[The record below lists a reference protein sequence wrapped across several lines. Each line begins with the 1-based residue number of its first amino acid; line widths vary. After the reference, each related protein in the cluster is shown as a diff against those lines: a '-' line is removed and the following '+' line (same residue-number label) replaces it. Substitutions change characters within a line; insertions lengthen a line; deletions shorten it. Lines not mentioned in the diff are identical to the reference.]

1 MSNSSSNS
9 ISITEIVNKG
19 LKKRYRSEFM
29 FRLYGITSILFA
41 AAFLIVF
48 FSSIIDKGYSAF
60 TQGELNISIYLDPEI
75 IDPDNTRDEEEIRYA
90 NYDKLVL
97 DSLKNFFPSVSS
109 RKERKE
115 LKALVSNGT
124 SLRIQSLVLDDM
136 SLIGKTLEL
145 SVKLDSDIDMFLKG
159 NIDITLDESQRRIS
173 DNQVKWTN
181 ELKTK
186 GLISQ
191 KFNSTLFSA
200 GDSREPEQAG
210 VLGALIG
217 SFFMLLI
224 TFIVAFPLGVAAAI
238 YLEEFAPKNKFTDFV
253 EVNIN
258 NLAAVPSIIY
268 GLLGLAVF
276 INFFGM
282 PRSAPLVG
290 GLVLALMTF
299 PVIIIASR
307 AALQSV
313 PPSITDAALGVG
325 ASKIQTVFD
334 HVFPLALPGML
345 TGSIIGMARALGE
358 SAPLLMIGM
367 VAFVVDIP
375 STPLD
380 ASAALPVQV
389 YLWADA
395 PERGFVERTSAAILV
410 LLFFLLVMNST
421 AIWLR
426 NKFEIKW

>member
-1 MSNSSSNS
+1 MNNSLSNSS
-9 ISITEIVNKG
+9 SITEIVNKG

-75 IDPDNTRDEEEIRYA
+75 IDPDNTRDEEEIRFA
-90 NYDKLVL
+90 NYDKLVFE
-97 DSLKNFFPSVSS
+97 SLKNFFPSVSS

-136 SLIGKTLEL
+136 SLIGKTLDL

-159 NIDITLDESQRRIS
+159 NIDISLDESQRKIS

-238 YLEEFAPKNKFTDFV
+238 YLEEFAPKNRFTDFV

-325 ASKIQTVFD
+325 ASKIQTIFD

-375 STPLD
+375 GTPLD